1 MGGGEQMKNLYTYTE
16 IKEKI
21 DSGDSIKHTEIEKML
36 RHLMM
41 RYTCLEWERDVA
53 RDVAREMA
61 REVAR
66 KEAEKI
72 RGIYEEIGIFPWEEG
87 SE

>member
-1 MGGGEQMKNLYTYTE
+1 MKKIYTYTE

-21 DSGDSIKHTEIEKML
+21 NSGGSIKYTEIEKML

-41 RYTCLEWERDVA
+41 RYTCLEWERDQ
-53 RDVAREMA
+53 A

>member
-1 MGGGEQMKNLYTYTE
+1 MKNLYTYTE

-53 RDVAREMA
+53 R
-61 REVAR
+61 EVAR